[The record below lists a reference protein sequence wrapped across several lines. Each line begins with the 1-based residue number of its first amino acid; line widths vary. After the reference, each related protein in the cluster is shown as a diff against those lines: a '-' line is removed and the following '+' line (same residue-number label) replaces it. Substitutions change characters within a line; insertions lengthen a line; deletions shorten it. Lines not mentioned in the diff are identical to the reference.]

1 MKFSQ
6 LKEYK
11 MKNIFPKNHTQKVV
25 EKLFSN
31 TFIQNQNWAYLS
43 IDKSEMLESLVLKY
57 VRVEVYQKMFK
68 LRYWKLAFIL
78 YKAFLKNK
86 KRSRTSLPAS
96 FSDWLLKSNIA
107 HVMFYWLIKFRYL
120 IAFSSWDIA
129 QYVYCNNL
137 LLHNQ
142 KFKTK
147 S

>member
-78 YKAFLKNK
+78 Y
-86 KRSRTSLPAS
+86 
-96 FSDWLLKSNIA
+96 
-107 HVMFYWLIKFRYL
+107 
-120 IAFSSWDIA
+120 
-129 QYVYCNNL
+129 
-137 LLHNQ
+137 
-142 KFKTK
+142 
-147 S
+147 